1 MDFEEFSFSLCNL
14 LAFKSEDSYHHL
26 NALGVDW
33 GTWDLVEQ
41 SVWVKIEIGLGN
53 SIGFYF
59 SRKKVPLSSSERLK
73 VTESILKELE

>member
-14 LAFKSEDSYHHL
+14 LAFKGEDFYHGTQL
-26 NALGVDW
+26 EIAVPIWNLVD
-33 GTWDLVEQ
+33 Q
-41 SVWVKIEIGLGN
+41 SVWDKVELGSGN

-59 SRKKVPLSSSERLK
+59 SRKKFHLRYSERLE